1 MLKKPPVPKQKTTYN
16 NFLSTEE
23 NRVPNSFLYG
33 NRLSKTQNNVG
44 GDHLKTMKE
53 GVRKQNEVKNSLQK
67 SKNKIS
73 QQSQSVMAKKPE
85 PKYIEE

>member
-1 MLKKPPVPKQKTTYN
+1 
-16 NFLSTEE
+16 
-23 NRVPNSFLYG
+23 
-33 NRLSKTQNNVG
+33 
-44 GDHLKTMKE
+44 MKE